1 MTGAPSW
8 ASDAPAPS
16 ADLIERIRS
25 VSSASISGTLRKFNL
40 NVAHC
45 YPAGIHPIVGSGCIV
60 GRAVTLRYVPS
71 RDDLRAR
78 VGSPLAS
85 HRAIEALQPGDVLVV
100 DALGSEAGGHLGDV
114 MCTRIKLRGAAALVI
129 DGAVRDLPYLGGL
142 GLPIFAKSA
151 TGPASP
157 LLPIEYNVPI
167 QCGGALVVPGDLIVA
182 DADGVCVLPIDLAAE
197 VVKAT
202 IEQEELEVFIRQ
214 KLEEGRLLQDV
225 YPPTEQVRREYEA
238 SRQRA

>member
-1 MTGAPSW
+1 MSGPPSW
-8 ASDAPAPS
+8 ASDARPPS
-16 ADLIERIRS
+16 SDLIEQLRS
-25 VSSASISGTLRKFNL
+25 VSSASISGTLRKFNV
-40 NVAHC
+40 NVAHS
-45 YPAGIHPIVGSGCIV
+45 YMAGIHPIVGAGCIV

-71 RDDLRAR
+71 RDDLRTR

-85 HRAIEALQPGDVLVV
+85 HRAIEALQPGEVLVV

-114 MCTRIKLRGAAALVI
+114 MCTRVKLRGAAALVI
-129 DGAVRDLPYLGGL
+129 DGAVRDLPYLKDL

-182 DADGVCVLPIDLAAE
+182 DADGVCVLPIDLASE
-197 VVKAT
+197 VAKAT

-225 YPPTEQVRREYEA
+225 YPPNDRLRQEYVA
-238 SRQRA
+238 SRQKG